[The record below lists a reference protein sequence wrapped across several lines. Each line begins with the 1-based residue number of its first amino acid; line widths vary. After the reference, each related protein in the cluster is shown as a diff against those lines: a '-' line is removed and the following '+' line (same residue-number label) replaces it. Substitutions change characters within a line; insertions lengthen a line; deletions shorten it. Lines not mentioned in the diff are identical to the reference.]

1 MSTHR
6 LQNPA
11 TRLGGFLFHCFE
23 YRYYIL
29 LIALMIQLVLPA
41 FTDQNDGFMWSASR
55 TLVLLACVN
64 VLRNLDHSIFLI
76 VLLALLAT
84 GSEWLSF
91 FNLDS
96 KYTQIGGFLMF
107 GFFVVMVS
115 YEVFKQ
121 IIITRKIDMHII
133 VGAFCGF
140 MLIGIIA
147 SLIFTFLH
155 LQNPESFTNVGTHL
169 SGVEDLFYFSFI
181 TILTIGYGDIAP
193 VTDEARS
200 LSLFFGLIGQ
210 FYLVV
215 IMAVLVGKFIGSAQ

>member
-1 MSTHR
+1 
-6 LQNPA
+6 
-11 TRLGGFLFHCFE
+11 
-23 YRYYIL
+23 
-29 LIALMIQLVLPA
+29 MIQLVLPA
-41 FTDQNDGFMWSASR
+41 FTDQNDGLMWSASR
-55 TLVLLACVN
+55 TLVLLACMN

-76 VLLALLAT
+76 LLLGLVAT

-91 FNLDS
+91 FDLDS
-96 KYTQIGGFLMF
+96 KYTQIVGFLMF

-121 IIITRKIDMHII
+121 IVVTSKIDMHII

-140 MLIGIIA
+140 MLIGIIG

-155 LQNPESFTNVGTHL
+155 LQDPNSFTNVGTHL

-215 IMAVLVGKFIGSAQ
+215 IMAVLVGKFIGSTQ